1 MTLTMLFV
9 RFILDEF
16 IFIPVEKF
24 VKLFDAVIYC
34 VLFSNV
40 VKLFYTDLPDNTKS
54 ALLLMVVN

>member
-1 MTLTMLFV
+1 MPPPITLTVLFV

-40 VKLFYTDLPDNTKS
+40 VKLF
-54 ALLLMVVN
+54 